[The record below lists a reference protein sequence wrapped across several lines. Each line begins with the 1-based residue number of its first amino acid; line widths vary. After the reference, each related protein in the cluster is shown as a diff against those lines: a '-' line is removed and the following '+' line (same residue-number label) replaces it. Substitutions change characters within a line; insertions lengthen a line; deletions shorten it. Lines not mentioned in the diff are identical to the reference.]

1 MVEVVD
7 EKFFICFFIIKKH
20 LFDKD
25 VNDFLVYQQVY
36 PLLTN
41 RLSTNSGNLRIN
53 SDKIRMYEKGVV
65 DKLWKRNDMM
75 KQNCKRQ
82 PNH

>member
-41 RLSTNSGNLRIN
+41 RLSTNGGKL
-53 SDKIRMYEKGVV
+53 E
-65 DKLWKRNDMM
+65 DKLR
-75 KQNCKRQ
+75 QNK
-82 PNH
+82 NV

>member
-7 EKFFICFFIIKKH
+7 EKFFICFYYKKH

-41 RLSTNSGNLRIN
+41 RLSTNSGKL
-53 SDKIRMYEKGVV
+53 E
-65 DKLWKRNDMM
+65 DKLR
-75 KQNCKRQ
+75 QNK
-82 PNH
+82 NV

>member
-7 EKFFICFFIIKKH
+7 EKFFIIKKH

-41 RLSTNSGNLRIN
+41 RLSTNSGKL
-53 SDKIRMYEKGVV
+53 E
-65 DKLWKRNDMM
+65 DKLR
-75 KQNCKRQ
+75 QNK
-82 PNH
+82 NV